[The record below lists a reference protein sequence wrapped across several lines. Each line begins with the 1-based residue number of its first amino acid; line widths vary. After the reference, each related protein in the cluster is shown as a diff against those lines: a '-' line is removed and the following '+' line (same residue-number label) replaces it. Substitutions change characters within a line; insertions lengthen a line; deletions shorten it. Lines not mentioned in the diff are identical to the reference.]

1 MCEYPRRIFLQSF
14 EDIIQDFLYMLV
26 EVVSNGFKFEHFP
39 KWFYTRLSMCFHHIA
54 HYNQYGFYTTW
65 FEEEED
71 RQEFIER
78 IKNMSIYGDPEYTYS
93 DVEKVLQDW
102 VKENL

>member
-1 MCEYPRRIFLQSF
+1 MTYVATKWDSAAQKVKF
-14 EDIIQDFLYMLV
+14 EKQFKKF
-26 EVVSNGFKFEHFP
+26 VSNGFKFEHFP
-39 KWFYTRLSMCFHHIA
+39 KWFYIRLSMCFHHIA
-54 HYNQYGFYTTW
+54 HYNQHGFYTTW
-65 FEEEED
+65 FKEEKD

-102 VKENL
+102 VKEKL